1 MELKHVALV
10 SRSEKDADIFFEK
23 LLGLT
28 KEPPKILPAELSSAL
43 FDIDAELKVIN
54 YKRVGMKFEIFIT
67 GRRSPEVRPVAHVC
81 LEIPDPPAFL
91 QRCGELGVQVLR
103 FPKGDKEITFVTD
116 KTGNLFEI
124 K

>member
-10 SRSEKDADIFFEK
+10 SRSEKDADIFFEE

-28 KEPPKILPAELSSAL
+28 KEIPKILPAELSGAI

-54 YKRVGMKFEIFIT
+54 YAGDGMRFEIFIT
-67 GRRSPEVRPVAHVC
+67 DIRSPEVRPAAHVC
-81 LEIPDPPAFL
+81 LQVSDPPAFL
-91 QRCGELGVQVLR
+91 QRCGELGIQVLR
-103 FPKGDKEITFVTD
+103 FPKGDKVITFVTD